1 MKILIEGRRVNNGV
15 EKDAP
20 LDMLRTKRIKH
31 ESLSN
36 GWIPDVEYTQLMV
49 NSSILF
55 SIPENY
61 PFQPPQL
68 YIQSIPYTEV
78 MNSKYTTLLSLIE
91 LRKYPLV
98 SCRPLIHDWS
108 PCFTCEHV
116 YTQYTDYMNQMSYIE
131 ILEELHFDD
140 LIMKNISTF
149 LF

>member
-1 MKILIEGRRVNNGV
+1 
-15 EKDAP
+15 
-20 LDMLRTKRIKH
+20 MLRIKRIRH
-31 ESLSN
+31 ESLN
-36 GWIPDVEYTQLMV
+36 HGWIPDLKYTELKV

-78 MNSKYTTLLSLIE
+78 IQSKYTQSHTLRS
-91 LRKYPLV
+91 KYTIPYF
-98 SCRPLIHDWS
+98 RPLIEDWS
-108 PCFTCEHV
+108 PCYTCEHV
-116 YTQYTDYMNQMSYIE
+116 YTQYTDYMKLLGYLE
-131 ILEELHFDD
+131 ILEELPFDD